1 MKTTVLG
8 LGILSASIL
17 TALAVSAA
25 TEMDTDGDGMF
36 SLTELQVAY
45 PDLTAETYASLDANA
60 DGMVDPEELAAAQEA
75 GVLPAS

>member
-1 MKTTVLG
+1 MRKIFA
-8 LGILSASIL
+8 LGILTASL
-17 TALAVSAA
+17 VTAFAAGAV
-25 TEMDTDGDGMF
+25 TEMDTDGDGLF

-60 DGMVDPEELAAAQEA
+60 DGMLDADEVVAAQEA